1 MFNDIQNFI
10 QKNPTATSATP
21 IMLDYLL
28 IKFLYSMLYIY
39 ISGTSEKI
47 KN

>member
-1 MFNDIQNFI
+1 MIFRILY
-10 QKNPTATSATP
+10 KKSTATSATP